1 MKCDDFL
8 TILIR
13 IPQVLVHFG
22 ALVYNDELM
31 NDLKS
36 EKILANGEEKEVEI
50 RAASI
55 YVVEKVKDSLLQI
68 ISEEK
73 NADISTKHVNS
84 ILLDHFL
91 WDYRRANAE
100 LLNYIPFHKTYSIYY

>member
-1 MKCDDFL
+1 
-8 TILIR
+8 
-13 IPQVLVHFG
+13 
-22 ALVYNDELM
+22 M
-31 NDLKS
+31 NDLKNYR
-36 EKILANGEEKEVEI
+36 ILTNGEEKEVEI

-55 YVVEKVKDSLLQI
+55 YIVENVKNSLLQT

-91 WDYRRANAE
+91 WDYRRTND
-100 LLNYIPFHKTYSIYY
+100 